1 MERKKLKKESFMKSV
16 FVLMVSQ
23 ILIKALG
30 LIYKLYLTN
39 REGFG
44 DKGNAIYSSGFQ
56 IYALF
61 LTISSVGIPGAL
73 GKLVSEYIAIGDYK
87 GAHRVFKIAFV
98 TFGLIGFL
106 CSCILFFGANYIAN
120 SFLQIPEAE
129 LTLVALAPSIFFVT
143 ISCVIK
149 GYFTGREN
157 LNVTANAHTLEQLFK
172 TVLSVIL
179 VEFISI
185 VSGVDTKLMAAGA
198 NLATTLAT
206 ILCFFY
212 LYRYYHIMRREIAI
226 ELKMTTNHKPIRVRK
241 TIKQILSVSI
251 PMSMSAI
258 LGTINKNIDSLT
270 VVRGLKNFLTEE
282 QAKIQYGILT
292 GKVDTLV
299 TLPMSLN
306 MAFATALVP
315 SISASKAIGDI
326 ETVKKRVSF
335 SLLITILIGLPC
347 MVGMIL
353 FAKPILELLFPNATS
368 GSFIYQIS
376 CLGIIF
382 IVLEQTISGALHGLG
397 KMITPAIAL
406 GIGVIIKLILNCIL
420 VPINSNIFILGGT
433 AGAAISTVICHF
445 IVVIIE
451 FNILRKNIRLKINKS
466 KFVIKPILATIMMG
480 IVTYSIYILAIPK
493 FGGKIST
500 IFALRN
506 IYYYLL
512 YFNYYIKSF
521 FRRRHLYDTIWQENF
536 KFIKKDKNILKL

>member
-1 MERKKLKKESFMKSV
+1 MKRKNLKKESFMKSV
-16 FVLMVSQ
+16 FILMISQ

-30 LIYKLYLTN
+30 TIYKLYLTN

-73 GKLVSEYIAIGDYK
+73 GKIVSEHIAIGDYK
-87 GAHRVFKIAFV
+87 GAHRIFKIAFV

-106 CSCILFFGANYIAN
+106 SSCILFFGANYIAT
-120 SFLQIPEAE
+120 SFLQISEAE
-129 LTLVALAPSIFFVT
+129 LTLVALSPSIFFVT
-143 ISCVIK
+143 ISCVIR

-157 LNVTANAHTLEQLFK
+157 LKVTAKAHTLEQLFK

-179 VEFISI
+179 VEFIAI
-185 VSGVDTKLMAAGA
+185 VSGIDTKLMAAGA

-206 ILCFFY
+206 TLCFFY
-212 LYRYYHIMRREIAI
+212 LYRYYYMIRKEIAI
-226 ELKMTTNHKPIRVRK
+226 ELKSTTNYKPTRIIK

-292 GKVDTLV
+292 GKVETLV

-315 SISASKAIGDI
+315 SISSSKAIGDI

-335 SLLITILIGLPC
+335 SILITILIGLPC

-397 KMITPAIAL
+397 KMTIPAIAL
-406 GIGVIIKLILNCIL
+406 GIGVTIKLILNFIL
-420 VPINSNIFILGGT
+420 VPINSNDFILGGT
-433 AGAAISTVICHF
+433 AGAAISTVICHI

-451 FNILRKNIRLKINKS
+451 FKILRNNIKLKMSKN
-466 KFVIKPILATIMMG
+466 KFLIKPILATTMMG
-480 IVTYSIYILAIPK
+480 ITTYGIYILNIPR
-493 FGGKIST
+493 FGEKIST

-506 IYYYLL
+506 SNYYLL
-512 YFNYYIKSF
+512 HFNYCIKNF
-521 FRRRHLYDTIWQENF
+521 FR
-536 KFIKKDKNILKL
+536 